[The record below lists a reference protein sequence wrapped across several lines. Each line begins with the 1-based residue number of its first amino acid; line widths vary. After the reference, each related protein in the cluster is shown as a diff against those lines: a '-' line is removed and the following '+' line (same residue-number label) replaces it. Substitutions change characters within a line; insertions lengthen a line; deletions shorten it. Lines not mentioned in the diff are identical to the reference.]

1 MDDVHDIPGPRLVVE
16 TTEQGAKD
24 ARLWICGGGSINRG
38 WSGGSSVGAIS
49 KSTRRGWS
57 GGSSVGAI
65 SKSTRRVVL
74 PPGTDA
80 LVQQCRRQPRTPPG
94 GQAVCI
100 GVAQPRNKGGG
111 PSDESGLG

>member
-24 ARLWICGGGSINRG
+24 ARLWICRGGSIN
-38 WSGGSSVGAIS
+38 
-49 KSTRRGWS
+49 RGWS

-111 PSDESGLG
+111 PSDESGLR